1 MTNLSDQGRAGRL
14 VREFKRK
21 GGEGRWT
28 HPFRALPEEHRTL
41 LLGQV
46 DLSPG
51 ELPILVCSK
60 SPADWVLLT
69 SRRLVVHQ
77 PGCALNLL
85 WADIEDATVD
95 EAHKRAVF
103 SSRQLG
109 KEGWERLKV
118 ILRCGGAAEVQL
130 EAGPAFFGFW
140 NVLRAVGSM
149 SSTRPPTNL
158 AGGKCR

>member
-1 MTNLSDQGRAGRL
+1 MTGLSDQGRADRL
-14 VREFKRK
+14 VREFEKK

-28 HPFRALPEEHRTL
+28 HPFSALSEERRAL

-46 DLSPG
+46 HLSPG
-51 ELPILVCSK
+51 ELPILTCSK
-60 SPADWVLLT
+60 SPDEWVLLT

-77 PGCALNLL
+77 PGRVLDLP

-95 EAHKRAVF
+95 ESHKRAVF
-103 SSRQLG
+103 SSRHLG

-118 ILRCGGAAEVQL
+118 ILRRGGAIEVEL

-140 NVLRAVGSM
+140 NVLRAVGAM
-149 SSTRPPTNL
+149 SSTRAPTSE
-158 AGGKCR
+158 

>member
-1 MTNLSDQGRAGRL
+1 MTSLSDQGRVDRL
-14 VREFKRK
+14 VREFEKR

-28 HPFRALPEEHRTL
+28 HPFRALSEERRGL

-60 SPADWVLLT
+60 SPDDWVLLT
-69 SRRLVVHQ
+69 SRRLVGHQ
-77 PGCALNLL
+77 PGRVFDLP
-85 WADIEDATVD
+85 WTDIEDATVD
-95 EAHKRAVF
+95 ESHKRAVF

-118 ILRCGGAAEVQL
+118 ILRRGGAVEIEL

-149 SSTRPPTNL
+149 SSTGAPAND
-158 AGGKCR
+158 